1 MENENSEILDFY
13 FTNSLDELNSVKNI
27 LETNDIPYEIIKNN
41 NNHPYFGINTAI
53 GIEKNLYDYVIRIPE
68 NYIENAEYLI
78 SEDFSTNESINE
90 TAEETP
96 IEIEYTEVKKTDSIK
111 LGYFVILLFFTHYSR
126 YFLSLEKINN
136 NKKKQI
142 ILTLI
147 GIIYLV
153 LNLSLLFI
161 ADCILVGNI
170 TYGFYLTLL
179 VTCFIQ
185 TILNLVDFIIERQK
199 LQKYLFI
206 LFGIIIVLFFSIQYF
221 TR

>member
-1 MENENSEILDFY
+1 M
-13 FTNSLDELNSVKNI
+13 
-27 LETNDIPYEIIKNN
+27 
-41 NNHPYFGINTAI
+41 
-53 GIEKNLYDYVIRIPE
+53 
-68 NYIENAEYLI
+68 
-78 SEDFSTNESINE
+78 
-90 TAEETP
+90 
-96 IEIEYTEVKKTDSIK
+96 
-111 LGYFVILLFFTHYSR
+111 LLFFTHYSR